1 MKNSFMWRFKL
12 SVAVIMIFAT
22 GLICYNGFTMT
33 ESTIS
38 NLYWGNTGDQ
48 VSKVQSRLR
57 DWGYYKGN
65 VDGFFGVKTWLAV
78 RKFQA
83 YNGLNIT
90 GIVDDDTKVA
100 LGFTT
105 NAQDIAATYQ
115 SSSVTT
121 NDDAYLLAMLIN
133 GEARGE
139 PFVGK
144 VAVGAVV
151 MNRVRDPRFPKTIA
165 GVIFQ
170 PGAFSAVDDGQ
181 MWLPPSSES
190 LKAARDAISGWDPTG
205 GALYYYNAM
214 KVSNYWIFDRPI
226 VTQIGR
232 HIFAR

>member
-1 MKNSFMWRFKL
+1 MRKDFILRIKIIITILIIFITAVFEY
-12 SVAVIMIFAT
+12 VAYDLTKTAMA
-22 GLICYNGFTMT
+22 
-33 ESTIS
+33 
-38 NLYWGNTGDQ
+38 NLYWGNTGSD
-48 VSKVQSRLR
+48 VAKVQARLK
-57 DWGYYKGN
+57 DWGYYRGA
-65 VDGFFGVKTWLAV
+65 VDGFFGVRTWLAV

-83 YNGLNIT
+83 YNGLNVT

-105 NAQDIAATYQ
+105 TAQDLAAYQ
-115 SSSVTT
+115 ASSSVTT
-121 NDDAYLLAMLIN
+121 NDDVYLLAMLIN

-139 PFVGK
+139 PYIGK

-181 MWLPPSSES
+181 MWLPPTNDSIR
-190 LKAARDAISGWDPTG
+190 AARDAIAGWDPTG
-205 GALYYYNAM
+205 GALYYYNP
-214 KVSNYWIFDRPI
+214 VRVTSFWIFNRPI
-226 VTQIGR
+226 ITQIGS